1 MNLSIVIPTY
11 NEKDNVS
18 VIASRI
24 KNVLEQTS
32 YSYEILFVDDSSDDT
47 PVILDNLSLENPEV
61 RYLHRT
67 NARGLG
73 SAVVDGFSLAK
84 GDYIIV
90 MDADLQHPP
99 DLIPLILKRLSTADI
114 VIPSRFI
121 DGGSDGGLNPFRK
134 LVSWTARMIGRISI
148 RRLRD
153 ISDCTGGYFGL
164 CRSVIKDANL
174 NPIGWKI
181 LMEVLVKGSYN
192 TVHEI
197 PYSFVARDAGESKM
211 SLKEQWNYLR
221 HIFSLVSSSPEDRRF
236 YSFCLVGS
244 LGVLVNIAALGIL
257 LGFFQ
262 TSGLAA
268 SVSASLIAMVHNFWW
283 NDNVTW
289 KGFKQPVLWR
299 RALQFP
305 QFVLVCGL
313 GVAVTAF
320 FARLFISLG
329 WNIFI
334 GQLIGI
340 IVSTYWSFLAN
351 NRWTWPCANRQT
363 GSEQKLI
370 VTQEYISKLSN

>member
-1 MNLSIVIPTY
+1 MNLTIVIPTY
-11 NEKDNVS
+11 NEKDNVC
-18 VIASRI
+18 VIAEKI
-24 KNVLEQTS
+24 KNVLKKS
-32 YSYEILFVDDSSDDT
+32 SFSYEILFVDDSSDDT
-47 PVILDNLSLENPEV
+47 PVILENLSHELPEV

-67 NARGLG
+67 EARGLG
-73 SAVVDGFSLAK
+73 SAVVEGFRLAK

-99 DLIPLILKRLSTADI
+99 DLIPLIMKRLSTADI

-121 DGGSDGGLNPFRK
+121 DGGSDGGLNLFRK
-134 LVSWTARMIGRISI
+134 LVSWTARIIGRISI

-164 CRSVIKDANL
+164 CRSVIKDASL

-197 PYSFVARDAGESKM
+197 PYSFHARDAGESKM

-221 HIFSLVSSSPEDRRF
+221 HILSLVSSSPEDRRF
-236 YSFCLVGS
+236 YSFCMVGT
-244 LGVLVNIAALGIL
+244 LGVLVNLAALGVL
-257 LGFFQ
+257 LGIFQ
-262 TSGLAA
+262 TSGLTA

-313 GVAVTAF
+313 GIAVTAL
-320 FARLFISLG
+320 FARVFLSFG
-329 WNIFI
+329 WNIYLGQFI
-334 GQLIGI
+334 GIA
-340 IVSTYWSFLAN
+340 VSTYWSFLAN
-351 NRWTWPCANRQT
+351 NRWTWSSSTC
-363 GSEQKLI
+363 QKGNERKLV
-370 VTQEYISKLSN
+370 VTQEYISKLS